1 MIGFISNIG
10 PWELVMILLV
20 ALIVVGPGKLPD
32 VARSLGKAIN
42 QFQKATSG
50 VKREIQD
57 AIRFDEDI
65 PSQSAQQINIKPDPP
80 NPSWEDNIINL
91 DNSEHHDEEVS
102 YSTNSELASEEKC

>member
-1 MIGFISNIG
+1 MVGIIGNIG

-32 VARSLGKAIN
+32 VARSIGKAIN

-57 AIRFDEDI
+57 VMRFEEEGT
-65 PSQSAQQINIKPDPP
+65 PSESAQQVNIKPDPP
-80 NPSWEDNIINL
+80 KSSDNNHAND
-91 DNSEHHDEEVS
+91 DNGDPPAEEVPS
-102 YSTNSELASEEKC
+102 SDESRSAAEE